1 MKLFIKSLL
10 RESLLAEKMVLK
22 DYSTYIRL
30 VAEAYEQAPD
40 YDASAVKHWNS
51 LNASNHI
58 LFKRLLSKVNVV
70 FTTNDTNK
78 VGQIN
83 IDGRDFKIIF
93 IKPEDKYQTQSQMK
107 QEYNQTKILKI
118 SIDYSEHPVF
128 SVEDNIVFRTVHDY
142 IAHILGDYDFGAKG
156 EIGCYNL
163 HAKMVSKDA
172 IPALFTEVVG
182 QVSTTIVTG
191 DFPIQKIALLKGFDY
206 FNIGKVEDQ
215 DYELKNKEL
224 IKKGETSS
232 VSNVRNTK
240 EPTAIHKDVK
250 TDITENHNPDYAII
264 EILIYMAYMPPKDY
278 FQVVPFDRL
287 SDRLIS
293 VKKSRNEPKMISTKN
308 VKVIKTFMKGQEDE
322 MNGYLDRL
330 RNSQEN

>member
-10 RESLLAEKMVLK
+10 RESLLTEKMVLK

-30 VAEAYEQAPD
+30 VAEAYKQAPD
-40 YDASAVKHWNS
+40 FDAGVVKHWHS

-70 FTTNDTNK
+70 FTTNDASK
-78 VGQIN
+78 VGHIN

-93 IKPEDKYQTQSQMK
+93 IKPEDEYQTQSQMK
-107 QEYNQTKILKI
+107 QEYNQTKVLKI

-128 SVEDNIVFRTVHDY
+128 SVEDNIVFRAVHDY
-142 IAHILGDYDFGAKG
+142 ITHIQGDYDFGAKG
-156 EIGCYNL
+156 EIACYNL
-163 HAKMVSKDA
+163 HAKMASKDA

-182 QVSTTIVTG
+182 QASTTIVTG

-206 FNIGKVEDQ
+206 FNVGKVEDQ
-215 DYELKNKEL
+215 DYEIKDKEL

-232 VSNVRNTK
+232 VSKARNTK
-240 EPTAIHKDVK
+240 EPTAIHKDIK
-250 TDITENHNPDYAII
+250 TDITENVNPDYAII
-264 EILIYMAYMPPKDY
+264 EILIYMAYMLPKNY
-278 FQVVPFDRL
+278 FQIVPFDRL

-293 VKKSRNEPKMISTKN
+293 VKKSRGEPKMISTKN
-308 VKVIKTFMKGQEDE
+308 IKVIKTFMKGQEDE

-330 RNSQEN
+330 RNGLEN